1 MKTMSR
7 CSCWPRGS
15 IGEYRRLVY
24 IYFLSMAGKKSIL
37 FRLVSSAGTGYF
49 YIGSKPNTYPPV
61 NWVPSSKSWPWG
73 NTIPWSMSTS
83 SSTRWRCRRVR
94 NARDSLRHIPYTL
107 HKQHPSTHIKPNS
120 KEHNVVYLA
129 HEKWK
134 KLIIVSINPFSFVLL
149 CASSLQLDRLR
160 PFDSINSSTLSARSM
175 KVARGFAIPL

>member
-1 MKTMSR
+1 
-7 CSCWPRGS
+7 
-15 IGEYRRLVY
+15 
-24 IYFLSMAGKKSIL
+24 MAGKKSIL

-94 NARDSLRHIPYTL
+94 NARDSLQHIPYTL

-120 KEHNVVYLA
+120 KERNVSDLSP
-129 HEKWK
+129 WK
-134 KLIIVSINPFSFVLL
+134 MTDFNNRIKYRSLSPLFSFLP
-149 CASSLQLDRLR
+149 SLQLDRHR
-160 PFDSINSSTLSARSM
+160 PFSPINLGPFGSIKESCLKLFSFSLSYFIYSTAFGSLISIWS
-175 KVARGFAIPL
+175 VQC